1 MNKNSQNKKSVT
13 KQSKIQ
19 EVNTSERLQTTT
31 PPMRLELYFSL
42 IVATIGFLLYFN
54 TIFNDY
60 ALDDRAVIQ
69 ENKFTQQGIAGIPT
83 LLTTFYWAGF
93 WGDNAGLYRPLSMV
107 TFAIE
112 WQFFPNNPHV
122 GHITNILLYALT
134 GFLLFRMLRRMMPKH
149 NILLPFIISLLFIAH
164 PIHTEVVAN
173 IKSRDEIL
181 CLLFFIL
188 AIDNLLQ
195 YADSGRK
202 SKLATAVGSYFL
214 CLFAKESGMAFILI
228 FPLILWFFRDFNVK
242 KIVGKTWP
250 FAATVAIYFIIR
262 TLVLGTN
269 VTGKAYTYLD
279 NSLVAA
285 PDLMTRL
292 ATAFYMLGK
301 YLKLLLI
308 PYPLSY
314 DYSFQAIPFY
324 TWGDFQAFLPLLIYA
339 AIFIYAVRCFMRNDK
354 SIFAFGILFYLL
366 SLAVVANVFI
376 LIGATMADRFLY
388 IPSLGFSFIVAY
400 GLMVIFPT
408 KDKNKTK
415 IDKGKILGTNKWVAI
430 VALVI
435 LIPYSVG
442 TIARNFD
449 WHDNNT
455 LFVADAHS
463 AKGSSRVRTN
473 YGVVMLQKF
482 DKTSPEKEKHIAY
495 LDKSIVEFRASIKI
509 DPKHPFAYLNLG
521 GALYFKGEY
530 SEAIEALKTAI
541 MLDPTDPK
549 AYSTIG
555 NAYYRTQD
563 YQNSIFNLKKCI
575 ELNFTSSETYNFL
588 GGSYF
593 ATGDFQN
600 AVAAYIKAIELDPKN
615 VELHTNLGSVYGSKG
630 DLANAIKCFRN
641 ADELKPDNPQILSL
655 LAMTYK
661 NMGNTDSAS
670 FYNSRIAQIQQK

>member
-1 MNKNSQNKKSVT
+1 MSKKPV
-13 KQSKIQ
+13 SKGAKVQ
-19 EVNTSERLQTTT
+19 ETNIPEPLQAAI
-31 PPMRLELYFSL
+31 PPKRLELYFSI

-54 TIFNDY
+54 TVFNDY

-69 ENKFTQQGIAGIPT
+69 ENKFTKQGIAGIPT

-107 TFAIE
+107 TFAVE
-112 WQFFPNNPHV
+112 WQFFPDNPHV
-122 GHITNILLYALT
+122 GHVTNILLYALT
-134 GFLLFRMLRRMMPKH
+134 GFLLFRMLKRMMPKH
-149 NILLPFIISLLFIAH
+149 TILLPFIVSLLFMAH

-188 AIDNLLQ
+188 AIDNLLM

-202 SKLATAVGSYFL
+202 WKLAIAVGSYFL
-214 CLFAKESGMAFILI
+214 CLFAKESGVAFILI
-228 FPLILWFFRDFNVK
+228 FPLILWFFRNFD
-242 KIVGKTWP
+242 GKAILAKSWP
-250 FAATVAIYFIIR
+250 FVATVAIYFIIR

-301 YLKLLLI
+301 YLKLLII

-324 TWGDFQAFLPLLIYA
+324 TWSDFQAFLPLLMYA
-339 AIFIYAVRCFMRNDK
+339 AAFIYAIRCFLKNEK

-388 IPSLGFSFIVAY
+388 IPSLGFCLIVAF
-400 GLMVIFPT
+400 GLMRIFPPQGS
-408 KDKNKTK
+408 DKKK
-415 IDKGKILGTNKWVAI
+415 VVSGKILGTNKWVAI
-430 VALVI
+430 VTLVI
-435 LIPYSVG
+435 LIPYSYG
-442 TIARNFD
+442 TVARNFD
-449 WHDNNT
+449 WYDNNT
-455 LFVADAHS
+455 LFVADANS
-463 AKGSSRVRTN
+463 AKGSARVRTN

-482 DKTSPEKEKHIAY
+482 DKTSPEKEKNNAY

-530 SEAIEALKTAI
+530 IEAIEALKTAI

-593 ATGDFQN
+593 ATGDFPN
-600 AVAAYIKAIELDPKN
+600 AVSAYIKAIELDPKN

-630 DLANAIKCFRN
+630 DLANAIKCFRK
-641 ADELKPDNPQILSL
+641 ADELNPNNPQILSL
-655 LAMTYK
+655 LAMTYN
-661 NMGNTDSAS
+661 NMGNKDSTMY
-670 FYNSRIAQIQQK
+670 YNSKIAQIQKK

>member
-1 MNKNSQNKKSVT
+1 MNKSSVSKKPISKGARVPDIKTHELLPAAIPT
-13 KQSKIQ
+13 K
-19 EVNTSERLQTTT
+19 
-31 PPMRLELYFSL
+31 RLELYFS
-42 IVATIGFLLYFN
+42 IVVATIGFLLYFN
-54 TIFNDY
+54 TVFNDY

-69 ENKFTQQGIAGIPT
+69 ENKFTKQGIAGIPT

-107 TFAIE
+107 TFAVE

-122 GHITNILLYALT
+122 GHVTNILLYALT
-134 GFLLFRMLRRMMPKH
+134 GFLLFRMVRRMMPKH
-149 NILLPFIISLLFIAH
+149 NILLPFIVSLLFIAH

-188 AIDNLLQ
+188 AIDNLLMF
-195 YADSGRK
+195 ADSG
-202 SKLATAVGSYFL
+202 SKWKLVAAVGSYFL
-214 CLFAKESGMAFILI
+214 CLFAKESGVAFILI
-228 FPLILWFFRDFNVK
+228 FPIILWFFRDLNVK
-242 KIVGKTWP
+242 AILSQSWP
-250 FAATVAIYFIIR
+250 LVATVAFYFIIR
-262 TLVLGTN
+262 ILVLGTN

-301 YLKLLLI
+301 YLKLLVI

-314 DYSFQAIPFY
+314 DYSFQEIPFY
-324 TWGDFQAFLPLLIYA
+324 NWSNLQALLPLLIYA
-339 AIFIYAVRCFMRNDK
+339 AIFIYSIRCFLKNDK

-388 IPSLGFSFIVAY
+388 IPSLGFCFIVAF
-400 GLMVIFPT
+400 GLMNLFPENVGKNAKLNT
-408 KDKNKTK
+408 KSLFNR
-415 IDKGKILGTNKWVAI
+415 NKW
-430 VALVI
+430 ALLLTVVI
-435 LIPYSVG
+435 LIPYSVE
-442 TIARNFD
+442 TIARNHD
-449 WHDNNT
+449 WYDNKT

-482 DKTSPEKEKHIAY
+482 DKTSPEKEKNIAY
-495 LDKSIVEFRASIKI
+495 LDKSIVEFMASIKI

-530 SEAIEALKTAI
+530 SEAIEALITAI
-541 MLDPTDPK
+541 KLDPTDPK

-555 NAYYRTQD
+555 NAYYRTHD
-563 YQNSIFNLKKCI
+563 YQNSIINLKKCI

-593 ATGDFQN
+593 ATGDFPN
-600 AVAAYIKAIELDPKN
+600 AVAAYIKAIELDSKN
-615 VELHTNLGSVYGSKG
+615 VELHTNLGSVYGAKG
-630 DLANAIKCFRN
+630 DLANAISCFRK

-661 NMGNTDSAS
+661 KMGNTDSAS

>member
-1 MNKNSQNKKSVT
+1 
-13 KQSKIQ
+13 
-19 EVNTSERLQTTT
+19 
-31 PPMRLELYFSL
+31 
-42 IVATIGFLLYFN
+42 
-54 TIFNDY
+54 
-60 ALDDRAVIQ
+60 
-69 ENKFTQQGIAGIPT
+69 
-83 LLTTFYWAGF
+83 
-93 WGDNAGLYRPLSMV
+93 
-107 TFAIE
+107 
-112 WQFFPNNPHV
+112 
-122 GHITNILLYALT
+122 
-134 GFLLFRMLRRMMPKH
+134 
-149 NILLPFIISLLFIAH
+149 
-164 PIHTEVVAN
+164 
-173 IKSRDEIL
+173 
-181 CLLFFIL
+181 
-188 AIDNLLQ
+188 
-195 YADSGRK
+195 
-202 SKLATAVGSYFL
+202 
-214 CLFAKESGMAFILI
+214 MAFILI

-262 TLVLGTN
+262 MLVLGTN
-269 VTGKAYTYLD
+269 VAGKAFTYLD

-301 YLKLLLI
+301 YLKLLI
-308 PYPLSY
+308 FPYPLSY
-314 DYSFQAIPFY
+314 DYSFQEIPFY

-339 AIFIYAVRCFMRNDK
+339 AIFIYALRCFMRNDK

-400 GLMVIFPT
+400 GLMLIFPT

-463 AKGSSRVRTN
+463 ATGSARVRTN

-482 DKTSPEKEKHIAY
+482 DKTSPEIEKNIAY

-521 GALYFKGEY
+521 GALYFKAEY

-541 MLDPTDPK
+541 RLDPSDPK
-549 AYSTIG
+549 AYSTLG

-563 YQNSIFNLKKCI
+563 YQNSIINLKKCI

-593 ATGDFQN
+593 ATGDFPN

-630 DLANAIKCFRN
+630 DLANAIKCFRR
-641 ADELKPDNPQILSL
+641 ADELNPNNQQIMSL
-655 LAMTYK
+655 LAMTYN
-661 NMGNTDSAS
+661 NMGNKDSTMY
-670 FYNSRIAQIQQK
+670 YNSKIAQIQKK